1 MAAISEK
8 GATLQP
14 KCNSLE
20 DVIVKNSLYKAD
32 KVASKLSFNRKELKN
47 MKNMQEDEFDK
58 IERTN
63 LAKLC
68 KHEVVR
74 LYQFGSHS
82 DYGCI
87 KCGMKSLIIED
98 FRIKK

>member
-1 MAAISEK
+1 M
-8 GATLQP
+8 
-14 KCNSLE
+14 
-20 DVIVKNSLYKAD
+20 KNALT
-32 KVASKLSFNRKELKN
+32 VANKLSFNRKEL
-47 MKNMQEDEFDK
+47 KNMQEDEFDK

>member
-1 MAAISEK
+1 
-8 GATLQP
+8 
-14 KCNSLE
+14 
-20 DVIVKNSLYKAD
+20 
-32 KVASKLSFNRKELKN
+32 

-87 KCGMKSLIIED
+87 NCGMKSLIIED